1 MSFMSHHQ
9 ANPEFN
15 GLRILLV
22 EDDLLIAMD
31 MEEVL
36 RDLGCEIV
44 GPYGRLSDA
53 IKAAGELP
61 FDGAIIDLN
70 LRGELSFPLI
80 EALRTRS
87 VPCLLCSGYADLPE
101 MRSQLNG
108 IPKLTKPCN
117 HEALIAAMRAA
128 FMSEPIR
135 A

>member
-1 MSFMSHHQ
+1 MSHHQ
-9 ANPEFN
+9 AVPEFN

-31 MEEVL
+31 MEDAL

-53 IKAAGELP
+53 IDAAREEP
-61 FDGAIIDLN
+61 VDGAIIDLN

-101 MRSQLNG
+101 MRNQLSG

-117 HEALIAAMRAA
+117 HEALIAAMRAVFA
-128 FMSEPIR
+128 PEAVR
-135 A
+135 G